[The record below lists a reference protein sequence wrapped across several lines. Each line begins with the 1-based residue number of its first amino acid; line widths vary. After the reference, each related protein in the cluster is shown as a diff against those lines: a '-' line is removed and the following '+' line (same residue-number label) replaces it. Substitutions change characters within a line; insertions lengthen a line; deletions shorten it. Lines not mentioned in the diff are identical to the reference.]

1 MHSLHHNMTSL
12 ISWTVLELLTV
23 IGSVELSNLTKTCTS
38 SSITEFDY
46 FLMIRIIY
54 IDLIVNYYKPFIYV
68 TLEILLNASAKIE
81 KK

>member
-1 MHSLHHNMTSL
+1 MTSL

-54 IDLIVNYYKPFIYV
+54 IIDLIVNYYKPFIYI